1 MQASVNLISILNL
14 SMIFY
19 WITITFTFFKNVFA
33 KFILLQHY
41 LFNTPFNYNFQIKS
55 LSPIYVIFLEKVEAM
70 LRTNATCIGRVTER
84 DNCNLACDTQY
95 L

>member
-1 MQASVNLISILNL
+1 MQASVNLISILTL

-19 WITITFTFFKNVFA
+19 WITISFTLFKNVFA
-33 KFILLQHY
+33 KFILLQHC

-70 LRTNATCIGRVTER
+70 LRTNATCIGRVTEW
-84 DNCNLACDTQY
+84 DNCNLVCDTQY